1 MRPLE
6 PMIGWRVVA
15 NLSALD
21 HVVPAT
27 GLTLLRIAPDDALLL
42 GPVGLAAALPVENH
56 TEATAIGTHEEP
68 SFGPFGRRIVAD
80 IAPVPH
86 EVAEFGP
93 FSRRIA
99 VEGDATHADTPT
111 VDDPHAIIERD
122 NGWAGTWL
130 TSADFHHQVAP
141 FIEWSLPTERPA
153 LAQGRVAGVPA
164 KIWFEADL
172 VLVACRATHAHELND
187 RLNDGRNDRANGHRA

>member
-6 PMIGWRVVA
+6 PMIGWRIVA
-15 NLSALD
+15 DPSALD

-27 GLTLLRIAPDDALLL
+27 GLTLLRIGPDDALLL
-42 GPVGLAAALPVENH
+42 GPVGLVVTPPVEIH
-56 TEATAIGTHEEP
+56 TEATTTADTDPEP

-80 IAPVPH
+80 IAPIPH

-93 FSRRIA
+93 FGRRIA
-99 VEGDATHADTPT
+99 VEGEPAHTDTQT
-111 VDDPHAIIERD
+111 VDDPHAIVERD

-130 TSADFHHQVAP
+130 TSADFYHQVAP
-141 FIEWSLPTERPA
+141 FIEWSIPIKRPT

-172 VLVACRATHAHELND
+172 VLVACRATQAHELND
-187 RLNDGRNDRANGHRA
+187 RLNDRAGGQRA

>member
-6 PMIGWRVVA
+6 PMIGWRIVA
-15 NLSALD
+15 NPPALD
-21 HVVPAT
+21 QVVPAT

-42 GPVGLAAALPVENH
+42 GPVGLVATRPVENQ
-56 TEATAIGTHEEP
+56 TEATAKDTDEEP

-93 FSRRIA
+93 FGRRIA

-111 VDDPHAIIERD
+111 VDDPDAIVERD

-130 TSADFHHQVAP
+130 TSADFDHQVAP
-141 FIEWSLPTERPA
+141 FIEWSLPIERPA
-153 LAQGRVAGVPA
+153 LAQGRVAGVAA

-172 VLVACRATHAHELND
+172 VLVACRATQAHELND
-187 RLNDGRNDRANGHRA
+187 RLADRANGHRA